1 MQTSR
6 CGADAF
12 YLTNMK
18 AAEHKNVGVG
28 CVWLESWLLDLQAG
42 LKSPLLQAGSSA
54 PAHTTCPE
62 TCTNA
67 FFTLYPFPHLQMQD
81 TAYTHFTYCLLIY
94 FCISTTANYASPL
107 GAPVPQLRLSVIAQ
121 RLKLL
126 CITLRA
132 CSDSS

>member
-42 LKSPLLQAGSSA
+42 LKSFLQQAGSLA
-54 PAHTTCPE
+54 PERTTCPE
-62 TCTNA
+62 ICTNA
-67 FFTLYPFPHLQMQD
+67 IFTCTFSHTRGSTCKCRTDHAHISL
-81 TAYTHFTYCLLIY
+81 TTY
-94 FCISTTANYASPL
+94 
-107 GAPVPQLRLSVIAQ
+107 
-121 RLKLL
+121 
-126 CITLRA
+126 
-132 CSDSS
+132 